1 MKRRMGVSH
10 LKILVALCMTI
21 LLLLLGTSCGN
32 SNNNKANEKADS
44 ISEESTKINEENT
57 EGLEEYPGI
66 EEDVVEDDFYQK
78 IDPYNDGPIT
88 LIDTED
94 VSVRDVEPG
103 TILAQFDAGD
113 FQIQLSKPQLPDEV
127 MSKVDDYDYQW
138 LMVTQTGGLVV
149 DEYSDGY
156 SLIIFFPDNL
166 VITAYRDDQGYAG
179 GPKTNFGYAP
189 SPSESGGELIE
200 SLAFYSNEVNPTGSN
215 DDLLWHSVDDFDDV
229 IEVMERSY

>member
-1 MKRRMGVSH
+1 MKKEMRIKS
-10 LKILVALCMTI
+10 LKTLLVLCMTLA
-21 LLLLLGTSCGN
+21 LLLVGTACSGN
-32 SNNNKANEKADS
+32 SSEDS
-44 ISEESTKINEENT
+44 DVSEE
-57 EGLEEYPGI
+57 EGLEEFTD
-66 EEDVVEDDFYQK
+66 EVEDDFYQS

-88 LIDTED
+88 LIDTDD

-103 TILAQFDAGD
+103 TILGQFDAGD
-113 FQIQLSKPQLPDEV
+113 YQIQLSKPQLPDEV
-127 MSKVDDYDYQW
+127 MSEVEKYDYQW

>member
-1 MKRRMGVSH
+1 MKKIISISRLRM
-10 LKILVALCMTI
+10 LVAFCMTAV
-21 LLLLLGTSCGN
+21 LLLLGTACGSS
-32 SNNNKANEKADS
+32 SNNN
-44 ISEESTKINEENT
+44 SEGDFDTSQENIEVSEENT
-57 EGLEEYPGI
+57 ESLEDLP
-66 EEDVVEDDFYQK
+66 DVVEDDFYQS

-103 TILAQFDAGD
+103 TILGQFDAGD
-113 FQIQLSKPQLPDEV
+113 YQIQLSKPQLPDEV
-127 MSKVDDYDYQW
+127 MSEVEKYDYQW

>member
-1 MKRRMGVSH
+1 MYFKREVIKMKKEMRIKS
-10 LKILVALCMTI
+10 LKTLLVLCMTLA
-21 LLLLLGTSCGN
+21 LLLVGTACSGGSSDN
-32 SNNNKANEKADS
+32 SEVG
-44 ISEESTKINEENT
+44 EE
-57 EGLEEYPGI
+57 EGLEDFP
-66 EEDVVEDDFYQK
+66 DVVEDDFYQS

-88 LIDTED
+88 LIDTDD

-103 TILAQFDAGD
+103 TILGQFDAGD

-127 MSKVDDYDYQW
+127 MSEVEKYDYQW
-138 LMVTQTGGLVV
+138 LMVTQTGGLAV

>member
-1 MKRRMGVSH
+1 MKNEMRIKS
-10 LKILVALCMTI
+10 LKTLLVLCMTLA
-21 LLLLLGTSCGN
+21 LLLVGTACSGN
-32 SNNNKANEKADS
+32 SSEDS
-44 ISEESTKINEENT
+44 DVGEE
-57 EGLEEYPGI
+57 EGLEEFTD
-66 EEDVVEDDFYQK
+66 EVEDDFYQS

-94 VSVRDVEPG
+94 VSVSDVEPG
-103 TILAQFDAGD
+103 TILGQFDAGD
-113 FQIQLSKPQLPDEV
+113 YQIQLSKPQLPDEV
-127 MSKVDDYDYQW
+127 MSEVEKYDYQW
-138 LMVTQTGGLVV
+138 LMVTQIGGLVV

-179 GPKTNFGYAP
+179 GPKANFGYAP